1 MGSLMPLFLLLAL
14 LNSSHATGEGW
25 RVNMEVGERFLG
37 TESLI

>member
-25 RVNMEVGERFLG
+25 KVDMEVGGFLG